1 MGYAGCYSGKGSAMS
16 ILQPREDRFY
26 RLFEEDAANV
36 RKGAEMLLA
45 MLTDYTDVAAKAKAI
60 KQVEHEG
67 DTLTHDMYQ
76 MLNKVFV
83 TPLDR
88 EDIAAIA
95 SALDDV
101 LDLVEASASDFVV
114 LHVEQPL
121 PPAIEMAEIIVKS
134 TIEVQEAFAT
144 LKRLSKERAA
154 MHQHLEEINRLENE
168 GDDVY
173 SAAVESLFSQT
184 DPILIIKWKQVYDHL
199 EHAIDMCENVAD
211 VLHGMLLK
219 YA

>member
-1 MGYAGCYSGKGSAMS
+1 MS

-76 MLNKVFV
+76 QLNKVFV

-101 LDLVEASASDFVV
+101 LDLVEASADDFVV

-121 PPAIEMAEIIVKS
+121 PPALQMAEIIVKS
-134 TIEVQEAFAT
+134 AIEIQEAFAT
-144 LKRLSKERAA
+144 LKRLGKERPAL
-154 MHQHLEEINRLENE
+154 HRRLEEINRLENE

-173 SAAVESLFSQT
+173 RVAVESLFAQT
-184 DPILIIKWKQVYDHL
+184 DPILIIKWKQIYDHL
-199 EHAIDMCENVAD
+199 ERAIDMCENVAD

>member
-1 MGYAGCYSGKGSAMS
+1 MS

-26 RLFEEDAANV
+26 RLFEEDCANV
-36 RKGAEMLLA
+36 RKGAELLLA

-76 MLNKVFV
+76 QLNKVFV

-101 LDLVEASASDFVV
+101 LDLVEASADDFVV

-121 PPAIEMAEIIVKS
+121 PPALEMAEIIVKA
-134 TIEVQEAFAT
+134 TIEIQEAFAS
-144 LKRLSKERAA
+144 LKRLSKERDAL
-154 MHQHLEEINRLENE
+154 HRRLEEINRLENE

-173 SAAVESLFSQT
+173 RLAVESLFSQT
-184 DPILIIKWKQVYDHL
+184 DPILIIKWKQIYDHL
-199 EHAIDMCENVAD
+199 ERAIDMCENVAD

>member
-1 MGYAGCYSGKGSAMS
+1 MS

-36 RKGAEMLLA
+36 RKGAELLLA
-45 MLTDYTDVAAKAKAI
+45 MLSDYTDVAAKAKAI

-76 MLNKVFV
+76 QLNKVFV

-95 SALDDV
+95 SALDDI
-101 LDLVEASASDFVV
+101 LDLVEASADDFVV
-114 LHVEQPL
+114 LHVEHPL
-121 PPAIEMAEIIVKS
+121 PPAIQMAEIIVKA
-134 TIEVQEAFAT
+134 TIEVQEAFSS
-144 LKRLSKERAA
+144 LKRLSKERDAL
-154 MHQHLEEINRLENE
+154 HQRLEEINRLENE
-168 GDDVY
+168 GDEVY
-173 SAAVESLFSQT
+173 RTAVESLFTET
-184 DPILIIKWKQVYDHL
+184 DPILILKWKQIYDHL
-199 EHAIDMCENVAD
+199 ERAIDMCENVAD

>member
-1 MGYAGCYSGKGSAMS
+1 MS

-36 RKGAEMLLA
+36 RKGAELLLA
-45 MLTDYTDVAAKAKAI
+45 MLTDYTDVAAKARAI

-76 MLNKVFV
+76 LLNKVFV

-121 PPAIEMAEIIVKS
+121 APAIEMAEIIVKS
-134 TIEVQEAFAT
+134 TIQIQEAFAAV
-144 LKRLSKERAA
+144 KHPSKERAA
-154 MHQHLEEINRLENE
+154 LHQRLEEINRLENE

-173 SAAVESLFSQT
+173 SAAVEALFAQT
-184 DPILIIKWKQVYDHL
+184 DPILIIKWKQIYDHL